1 MATGL
6 LRRVT
11 NLLIGFNPLFLES
24 LEYTLESV
32 CSEALQNTLSD
43 MGLTEATLNEPGQE
57 LNRKKATYSAAREV
71 LTTIQTIYLGMP
83 KRRRMEV
90 GVEVEFEDF
99 SKGLALLTK
108 TYDQVL
114 SKIEQDLDSGVQ
126 TYTIRPL
133 E

>member
-6 LRRVT
+6 LRRVI

-43 MGLTEATLNEPGQE
+43 MGVTEATLNEAGQE
-57 LNRKKATYSAAREV
+57 TNRKKATYSAAREV

>member
-11 NLLIGFNPLFLES
+11 NLLIGFNPLFQES
-24 LEYTLESV
+24 VEYTLESV

-57 LNRKKATYSAAREV
+57 LNRKKATYSSAREV